1 MSIDEFVRLGAAL
14 GEPSW
19 AARAGTALAREPLM
33 ILAIGTARSV
43 PMPKFYIHFQNS
55 DGTLA
60 KDDVG
65 QDLPG
70 LQEAKAAAL
79 ISAREIVA
87 DNVKGSAGN
96 PMVAVIISNE
106 SGQDLMTIPAK
117 DVLPEPLKG

>member
-1 MSIDEFVRLGAAL
+1 MIFAIGAA
-14 GEPSW
+14 
-19 AARAGTALAREPLM
+19 
-33 ILAIGTARSV
+33 RSH

-60 KDDVG
+60 RDDVG

-70 LQEAKAAAL
+70 LQEAQAAAL

-87 DNVKGSAGN
+87 DNVKGRASN
-96 PMVAVIISNE
+96 PLVAVIISNE
-106 SGQDLMTIPAK
+106 GGQDLIMIPAK